1 MADSS
6 NKKYIK
12 VDYQKPEEGVIK
24 PSLGKNEK

>member
-12 VDYQKPEEGVIK
+12 VEYQKPEEGSIK
-24 PSLGKNEK
+24 PSLGNN